1 MLQGTIIGV
10 IGTLLGYVLGLTVGY
25 LLKRYQFIKL
35 PENVYTLDHLPI
47 IITVSDVVLV
57 GVSAMALCF
66 LATLYPSRQA
76 SRLKPTEAL
85 RYE

>member
-1 MLQGTIIGV
+1 M
-10 IGTLLGYVLGLTVGY
+10 GY

-47 IITVSDVVLV
+47 IITVQDVLII
-57 GVSAMALCF
+57 GASAMLLCF

-76 SRLKPTEAL
+76 AHLVPTEAL

>member
-1 MLQGTIIGV
+1 M
-10 IGTLLGYVLGLTVGY
+10 IGTLLGYVLGLSVGY

-47 IITVSDVVLV
+47 LITVQDVLLV
-57 GVSAMALCF
+57 GVSAMLLCF

-76 SRLKPTEAL
+76 ARLKPTEAL